1 MLLKSR
7 NGGFFMQITDFSPSL
22 ARVRTISDTAVAT
35 APASASD
42 ENITLD
48 NAAEEQQ
55 PRRAEYRLGELQ
67 KLKLGQL
74 MNKPVI
80 SSDGALLPFGGVT
93 FSATGGR
100 IRHLI
105 VKMGGEAELY
115 LPFAASKISAWR
127 VVPESNRPCSPKGTQ
142 RLILGKPVYSTA
154 GTYCG
159 KLTDVLIKNGV
170 LSLFYTENGV
180 FSAENLYAAGDALL
194 LKPSEPYPIGQ
205 KIPLNTRAE
214 TSGGV
219 AVRLSKQVTRSALR
233 FFLREGKLIEFTTSL
248 PLFDRKQQ

>member
-1 MLLKSR
+1 MSCFYNLRKEAQNR
-7 NGGFFMQITDFSPSL
+7 RFSLP
-22 ARVRTISDTAVAT
+22 
-35 APASASD
+35 
-42 ENITLD
+42 
-48 NAAEEQQ
+48 
-55 PRRAEYRLGELQ
+55 
-67 KLKLGQL
+67 KLKFSQL

-80 SSDGALLPFGGVT
+80 SSDGALLPLGGVT

-115 LPFAASKISAWR
+115 LPFAPSKISAWR
-127 VVPESNRPCSPKGTQ
+127 VVPESNRLCSPKGTQ

-194 LKPSEPYPIGQ
+194 LKLSEPYPIGQ

-214 TSGGV
+214 
-219 AVRLSKQVTRSALR
+219 TRSALR

-248 PLFDRKQQ
+248 PLFDRKQP

>member
-1 MLLKSR
+1 
-7 NGGFFMQITDFSPSL
+7 MQITDFSPSL

-42 ENITLD
+42 ENISLD

-55 PRRAEYRLGELQ
+55 PRRAEYRLGELP
-67 KLKLGQL
+67 KLKLSQL

-127 VVPESNRPCSPKGTQ
+127 VVSESTVLAERHATPDSRQARVFHGGHVLRKTDRRFDKKRSFKPFLHRK
-142 RLILGKPVYSTA
+142 RL
-154 GTYCG
+154 
-159 KLTDVLIKNGV
+159 
-170 LSLFYTENGV
+170 

>member
-1 MLLKSR
+1 MGESYVFGYGRQNQTPDCENGRRSGTVFAVCGFENFRVARSARIESTVLAERHATPDSR
-7 NGGFFMQITDFSPSL
+7 Q
-22 ARVRTISDTAVAT
+22 ARV
-35 APASASD
+35 
-42 ENITLD
+42 
-48 NAAEEQQ
+48 
-55 PRRAEYRLGELQ
+55 
-67 KLKLGQL
+67 
-74 MNKPVI
+74 
-80 SSDGALLPFGGVT
+80 F
-93 FSATGGR
+93 
-100 IRHLI
+100 H
-105 VKMGGEAELY
+105 
-115 LPFAASKISAWR
+115 
-127 VVPESNRPCSPKGTQ
+127 
-142 RLILGKPVYSTA
+142 TA

-233 FFLREGKLIEFTTSL
+233 FFLREGKLIEFTTCL

>member
-1 MLLKSR
+1 
-7 NGGFFMQITDFSPSL
+7 MQITDFSPSL

-35 APASASD
+35 DPASASD
-42 ENITLD
+42 ENISLD

-55 PRRAEYRLGELQ
+55 PRRAEYRLGELP
-67 KLKLGQL
+67 KLKLSQL

-170 LSLFYTENGV
+170 

>member
-1 MLLKSR
+1 
-7 NGGFFMQITDFSPSL
+7 
-22 ARVRTISDTAVAT
+22 
-35 APASASD
+35 
-42 ENITLD
+42 
-48 NAAEEQQ
+48 
-55 PRRAEYRLGELQ
+55 
-67 KLKLGQL
+67 

-80 SSDGALLPFGGVT
+80 SSDGALLPFWGVT

-159 KLTDVLIKNGV
+159 KLTDVLIKNRV

>member
-1 MLLKSR
+1 
-7 NGGFFMQITDFSPSL
+7 MQITDFSPSL
-22 ARVRTISDTAVAT
+22 ARVRTITDTAVAT

-42 ENITLD
+42 ENIPLD
-48 NAAEEQQ
+48 NAAEEQR
-55 PRRAEYRLGELQ
+55 PRRAEYRLGELS
-67 KLKLGQL
+67 KLKLSQL

-80 SSDGALLPFGGVT
+80 SSDGALLPLGGVT

-105 VKMGGEAELY
+105 VKMSGEAELY
-115 LPFAASKISAWR
+115 LPFAAAKISAWR
-127 VVPESNRPCSPKGTQ
+127 VAPETNRPCSPKGTQ
-142 RLILGKPVYSTA
+142 RLIIGKPVYSTA

-180 FSAENLYAAGDALL
+180 FAAENLYAAGDALL
-194 LKPSEPYPIGQ
+194 LKPSEPYPLGQ
-205 KIPLNTRAE
+205 KIPFDTRAE

-248 PLFDRKQQ
+248 PLFYRKPQ